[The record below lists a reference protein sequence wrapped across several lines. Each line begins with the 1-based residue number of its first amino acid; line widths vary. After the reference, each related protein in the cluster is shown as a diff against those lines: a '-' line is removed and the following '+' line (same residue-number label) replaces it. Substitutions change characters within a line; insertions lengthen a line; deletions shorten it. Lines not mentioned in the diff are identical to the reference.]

1 MKISPAKTA
10 ATPASR
16 NSVVVVIVMSVLP
29 GLDRYPERC
38 VHRHFLREGDGV
50 ICAGPRTESTARHDV
65 AHIGRR
71 SCNGRFLSADS
82 HRGIRAAWRILVV
95 WMGRVFGNCFGG
107 LHLARWSEPTDRAA
121 NDDPLVIVSRRGR
134 RNSGEDSAVYAASRI
149 NQLRKSSSAASRPT
163 VRRTSAR
170 IRHSHGRRASRY
182 PVL

>member
-50 ICAGPRTESTARHDV
+50 VCAGPRTESTARHDV

-71 SCNGRFLSADS
+71 SRNGRFLSADS

-95 WMGRVFGNCFGG
+95 WMAGCSETASAGCIWHGG
-107 LHLARWSEPTDRAA
+107 ANLRIGLPVMIRW
-121 NDDPLVIVSRRGR
+121 
-134 RNSGEDSAVYAASRI
+134 
-149 NQLRKSSSAASRPT
+149 
-163 VRRTSAR
+163 
-170 IRHSHGRRASRY
+170 
-182 PVL
+182 